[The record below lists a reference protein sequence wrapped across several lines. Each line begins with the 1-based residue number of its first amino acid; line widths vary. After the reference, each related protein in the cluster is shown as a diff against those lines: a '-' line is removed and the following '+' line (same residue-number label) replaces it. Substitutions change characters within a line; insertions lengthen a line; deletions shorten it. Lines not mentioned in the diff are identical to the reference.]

1 MRNPLRLAVLMPA
14 LLLFAA
20 PLAGADEPK
29 AESAQ
34 DAAESEP
41 AAEAKPAEK
50 REFTPPSGF
59 IKRTRGQYVV
69 YCRREEPKGTRF
81 PKEVCYDEAGIREM
95 LQAQREDH
103 QKVEAMRKVQT
114 ITIR

>member
-1 MRNPLRLAVLMPA
+1 MRHPLRLAVVVPA
-14 LLLFAA
+14 LLFAA
-20 PLAGADEPK
+20 LPAGAEESGP
-29 AESAQ
+29 ASAQ
-34 DAAESEP
+34 ASADAG
-41 AAEAKPAEK
+41 KG
-50 REFTPPSGF
+50 EFAPPSGF
-59 IKRTRGQYVV
+59 RKRKRGQYVV

-95 LQAQREDH
+95 LQAQREDQ